1 MGAEAGILAGIT
13 AGMGMIQ
20 GMSAYHTGQAEA
32 SMRETEGIL
41 LEGEAMRE
49 ADRIED
55 EGRRFAARQ
64 KMAYIGS
71 GVEIG
76 GSAVVTLAQTDKWAQ
91 AEAESV
97 RDRGRAM
104 REYYDRAGRI
114 ARNQGKA
121 AFISGIAGGIAS
133 GISVYS
139 ATKMPG
145 AGGSGADVTKTGAVK
160 TTGKGGYGSGA
171 SAYKSLGVR

>member
-1 MGAEAGILAGIT
+1 MGVEALVGLT
-13 AGMGMIQ
+13 VGMGVLQ
-20 GMSAYHTGQAEA
+20 GVSGYRAGQDTA

-55 EGRRFAARQ
+55 EGRRFAANQ
-64 KMAYIGS
+64 KMAYVGS

-91 AEAESV
+91 AEAGAV
-97 RDRGRAM
+97 RDRAKAM
-104 REYYDRAGRI
+104 RQYYDRSAQI

-121 AFISGIAGGIAS
+121 AFISGIAQGIAS
-133 GISVYS
+133 GVSVYS

-145 AGGSGADVTKTGAVK
+145 TGGSGADITKTGVVK
-160 TTGKGGYGSGA
+160 TTGKGGYGSAA
-171 SAYKSLGVR
+171 SAYRSLKVK